1 MRGLKIAI
9 SGKGGVGKSTVAAVW
24 SRLLA
29 EQNLPVYAIDADPDA
44 NLAHALGMPK
54 HIADTLKPLAA
65 DDELIEQ
72 RTGARRGRTG
82 QIFSLTP
89 DVADIAK
96 KYAVQWKGVQ
106 VVVLGG
112 IKKGGGG
119 CACPESA
126 LLKSLVRYLI
136 LHENEIVILDM
147 EAGIEHLGRATATGV
162 DALVAVTEPGTRSL
176 ETALHIQQLAADI
189 GLSGRFF
196 MLHNKVRDAIKSA
209 EAVKAIGPDVMSL
222 GTIPYDERF
231 ITADEERKSIFDL
244 ADTSDTSDTKDLLIP
259 FKRSLEKLTA
269 AAAARP
275 KATEGK

>member
-9 SGKGGVGKSTVAAVW
+9 SGKGGVGKSTVASVW

-54 HIADTLKPLAA
+54 TIADTLKPLAA
-65 DDELIEQ
+65 DDDLIEQ

-126 LLKSLVRYLI
+126 FLKSLVRYLV
-136 LHENEIVILDM
+136 LHEDEIVILDM
-147 EAGIEHLGRATATGV
+147 EAGIEHLGRATAAGV

-196 MLHNKVRDAIKSA
+196 MLHNKVRDSSKSA
-209 EAVKAIGPDVMSL
+209 ETAKAIGPDVLSL

-231 ITADEERKSIFDL
+231 ITADEERKSVFDL
-244 ADTSDTSDTKDLLIP
+244 PDTSDLLIP
-259 FKRSLEKLTA
+259 FKQALGKLTA
-269 AAAARP
+269 AAAGRP
-275 KATEGK
+275 KATEGKS

>member
-126 LLKSLVRYLI
+126 FLKS
-136 LHENEIVILDM
+136 
-147 EAGIEHLGRATATGV
+147 
-162 DALVAVTEPGTRSL
+162 
-176 ETALHIQQLAADI
+176 
-189 GLSGRFF
+189 
-196 MLHNKVRDAIKSA
+196 
-209 EAVKAIGPDVMSL
+209 
-222 GTIPYDERF
+222 
-231 ITADEERKSIFDL
+231 
-244 ADTSDTSDTKDLLIP
+244 
-259 FKRSLEKLTA
+259 
-269 AAAARP
+269 
-275 KATEGK
+275 